1 MKKIADIKLDDLL
14 PEYLR
19 GDKKIQA
26 LSKGIEEIISDW
38 NGEIPKTLLYKNID
52 KLPDWIINELLWEWH
67 VDFIDDETTMAE
79 KRGLLK
85 TSWNDHARK
94 GTPASIESALN
105 NIFDNLE
112 VYESRDYGGEPYRF
126 KLITEGQL
134 PDTAVSERITLAV
147 KEYKNRRSHFD
158 GIVASTADTNNLRY
172 GGVSVSGGRQID
184 YQAN

>member
-79 KRGLLK
+79 KL
-85 TSWNDHARK
+85 RK
-94 GTPASIESALN
+94 PSTPNSS
-105 NIFDNLE
+105 
-112 VYESRDYGGEPYRF
+112 P
-126 KLITEGQL
+126 
-134 PDTAVSERITLAV
+134 
-147 KEYKNRRSHFD
+147 RRSA
-158 GIVASTADTNNLRY
+158 GASAWT
-172 GGVSVSGGRQID
+172 
-184 YQAN
+184 